1 MYNSGQPD
9 ERIIC
14 IECWKGYMVE
24 VELHVYVKIIGE
36 ESPDPLILTQYFCD
50 ECQILKAEL

>member
-1 MYNSGQPD
+1 MYNEDQLD

-14 IECWKGYMVE
+14 LSCWKGYMVE
-24 VELHVYVKIIGE
+24 VELHVYIKTMGE
-36 ESPDPLILTQYFCD
+36 ETPDPLIITQYFCD